1 MRLKDILVRKGH
13 HVQVI
18 EEHRSVLEAAK
29 TLVHHNIGSL
39 LVQRGG
45 RVTGIVTERDVLRI
59 ASERGPLEDIAVGS
73 IMSNDLVVADPEDEL
88 YAAMGVM
95 TERRIRHLPVMEGG
109 VVVGIVSIGD
119 LVNAC
124 RVVAEDEN
132 SQLRHYIHTAW

>member
-18 EEHRSVLEAAK
+18 EEHRSVLEAVQA
-29 TLVHHNIGSL
+29 LVHHNIGSL

-45 RVTGIVTERDVLRI
+45 RVTGIVTERDVLRL
-59 ASERGPLEDIAVGS
+59 ASERGPFEDIAVGS
-73 IMSNDLVVADPEDEL
+73 IMSDDLVVADPEDEL
-88 YAAMGVM
+88 YVAMGVM

-124 RVVAEDEN
+124 RVIAEDEN
-132 SQLRHYIHTAW
+132 SQLRHYIHSAW